1 MKLIYV
7 ITRAILYIKI
17 GEAALYILREEFG
30 ENWPE
35 KVKVIFAGD
44 DTTDEDA
51 MKVNLLLQLKVETIF
66 FIYKLLLYVVGIER
80 SWFIIPCFFAT
91 RNRNICRLPC
101 AINKN
106 NITNFAMASRYNE
119 SSSVNE
125 SYFLEKKN
133 KFIFPPCS

>member
-7 ITRAILYIKI
+7 MTRVILHIKI

-51 MKVNLLLQLKVETIF
+51 MKVNLLLQSKVEKIF
-66 FIYKLLLYVVGIER
+66 FNHKLLSYVVGIER
-80 SWFIIPCFFAT
+80 SWFIIPCFFTT
-91 RNRNICRLPC
+91 RNRNIRRLPC

-125 SYFLEKKN
+125 SYFLEKEKQ
-133 KFIFPPCS
+133 FIFSP